1 MIRDVCM
8 EPMRINFVLPVASR
22 AGGVR
27 VVAIYAERLAARGHR
42 VTVVSMPRR
51 LNWQRRLRRGLKGEG
66 FSSVMPMDRTYFD
79 ELAAVEH
86 RVLPR
91 YRPVVD
97 ADLPDADVT
106 VATWW
111 KTAYWVD
118 QLSPSKGGKAYFI
131 QHDEREVHGTD
142 EGVIPT
148 WKLPTKKILVAQW
161 LEPLLREHGA
171 TGDWSVVP
179 NAVDTDLFFAPPRG
193 KQAKPTVGLMYADSP
208 FKGAD
213 IALAAFAK
221 AKRALPEL
229 ELVAFGKDRP
239 YRDMPLPE
247 GARYE
252 MDPPQEKIRE
262 VYAACDAWLFASRCE
277 GFGLPILEAMACRT
291 PVIATPAGAAP
302 ELVGQGSGGG
312 SDSGGGGGRMVGME
326 DADGMAEAILEVCR
340 QNEPAWRAMSDRAH
354 ATATGYT
361 WEDATDA
368 FEAALREAAQQRNTN
383 HQNAADGAAG
393 DGRKELAC
401 TG

>member
-1 MIRDVCM
+1 M

-27 VVAIYAERLAARGHR
+27 VVAIYAERLAARGHK

-51 LNWQRRLRRGLKGEG
+51 LNWRRRLRRGIKGEG

-86 RVLPR
+86 RVLER

-118 QLSPSKGGKAYFI
+118 ALSPGKGGRAYFI

-148 WKLPTKKILVAQW
+148 WNLPAKKILVAQW
-161 LEPLLREHGA
+161 LEPLLRRHGVTDELA
-171 TGDWSVVP
+171 VVP

-193 KQAKPTVGLMYADSP
+193 KRAKPTVGLMYADSP

-221 AKRALPEL
+221 AKRAMPEL

-239 YRDMPLPE
+239 YRDMPLPA

-252 MDPPQEKIRE
+252 LDPPQEKIRE

-302 ELVGQGSGGG
+302 ELVGRGSGT
-312 SDSGGGGGRMVGME
+312 SGGGGRMVGME
-326 DADGMAEAILEVCR
+326 DIDGMAAAILDVCR
-340 QNEPAWRAMSDRAH
+340 QDDASWRSMSDRAH

-368 FEAALREAAQQRNTN
+368 FEAALRDAADEGKPNSIN
-383 HQNAADGAAG
+383 PADGAAG